1 MCPPLH
7 ASGMAAGSTGVVV
20 AAMVA
25 NGGIAVLK
33 FLGFLLTGSP
43 SMLAET
49 YHSISDT
56 GNQVLLLVGIKYSQ
70 REATQ
75 AHPFGYGKAQF
86 FYAFLVSV
94 LLFGI
99 AGWESLRH
107 GIEKLRHPE
116 EGTEAGATEFLGM
129 TVDIPLPVDPFWV
142 SVAVLAG
149 GIVFETYAFLKARG
163 ELKRQMDEYGWSGYR
178 EAFERTSDL
187 TTLTAFTEDTVALLG
202 LTVALVGITAGRVL
216 DNPAFDAVGAIVIG
230 VLLMLFALLL
240 AVENKRLIVG
250 ESLEASVE
258 ADLEAILAD
267 QEGVAHVDDFRTV
280 FVGPRD
286 VLVTADASFRPEFD
300 TGAVDDAIE
309 AVEARM
315 QERDDRVRVVYVE
328 PEA

>member
-1 MCPPLH
+1 
-7 ASGMAAGSTGVVV
+7 MAGASTGVVL

-33 FLGFLLTGSP
+33 FIGFLLTGSP

-99 AGWESLRH
+99 AGWESLTH
-107 GIEKLRHPE
+107 GYEELQHPH
-116 EGTEAGATEFLGM
+116 GPDAGGAAEFLGV

-142 SVAVLAG
+142 SVAVLLG
-149 GIVFETYAFLKARG
+149 GILFETYAFLKARA
-163 ELKRQMDEYGWSGYR
+163 ELKRQIEEYDWSGYR
-178 EAFERTSDL
+178 EAFRRTSDL

-202 LTVALVGITAGRVL
+202 LSVALVGIVAARVL
-216 DNPAFDAVGAIVIG
+216 DNPVYDAAGAIVIG
-230 VLLMLFALLL
+230 VLLMLFAVLL
-240 AVENKRLIVG
+240 AIENKRLIVG
-250 ESLEASVE
+250 ESLDERVE
-258 ADLEAILAD
+258 ADLRHAIESVD
-267 QEGVAHVDDFRTV
+267 GVRHVDEFRTV
-280 FVGPRD
+280 FIGPRE
-286 VLVTADASFRPEFD
+286 VLVTADASFDPGLD
-300 TGAVDDAIE
+300 TGEADQVIE
-309 AVEARM
+309 RIETTLRD
-315 QERDDRVRVVYVE
+315 RDDRVAIVYVE
-328 PEA
+328 PEV